1 MDHFPATNTSA
12 PTTFTI
18 ETTLKPGIFLELH
31 VGTIVGA
38 VAGVIGEGV
47 EECKNGGLT
56 MRTKSQSAEFL
67 CELLFLRRYMIDA
80 GFTDFD
86 ALARRRGVEIL
97 LACDTPAATAQFL
110 VDETMKLLAK
120 LVQQQAN

>member
-12 PTTFTI
+12 PATFTI

-47 EECKNGGLT
+47 EECRNGGLT
-56 MRTKSQSAEFL
+56 PKTKGQSAKFL
-67 CELLFLRRYMIDA
+67 CELLFLRRYMLEA
-80 GFTDFD
+80 GFSNFD
-86 ALARRRGVEIL
+86 SLARQRGLEVLI
-97 LACDTPAATAQFL
+97 ACDTPAATAQFL